1 MRRAEEAGF
10 KAIVVTLDTWVTGW
24 RPRDLSTSN
33 FPQLRGNCLAIYNS
47 DSVFRA
53 RLAQAPEENPM
64 AAVAH

>member
-1 MRRAEEAGF
+1 MGHRLAPA
-10 KAIVVTLDTWVTGW
+10 
-24 RPRDLSTSN
+24 RPVDEQL
-33 FPQLRGNCLAIYNS
+33 PQLRGNCLAIYNS